1 MLTIPKPTE
10 KHKLPPELDQQPETG
25 EIRAKNIHNE
35 KRSKQNKKKNRANKQ
50 KNTHTGSYDKN
61 IYNKKEKCSQKA
73 ESAVRHAIALRGAGW
88 PGVCVCRASAG
99 GNRSYPDLLERPQQR
114 CWCWVPRCAQQ
125 QPSSAHSSAAK
136 AEAELFGA
144 RRGDSTE
151 AELLFPP
158 DKVGR

>member
-1 MLTIPKPTE
+1 MI
-10 KHKLPPELDQQPETG
+10 
-25 EIRAKNIHNE
+25 
-35 KRSKQNKKKNRANKQ
+35 
-50 KNTHTGSYDKN
+50 N
-61 IYNKKEKCSQKA
+61 IYIKKEKCSQKA

-114 CWCWVPRCAQQ
+114 WWCWVPRCAQQ

-151 AELLFPP
+151 AELVFPP
-158 DKVGR
+158 DKVGRWGCDVLVWSWGFGPELESGSDQVCPMCHRSNSGLDCSAAV